1 MNRPARQ
8 RTIAEKPLGVAEL
21 AARERLLLSALD
33 GELERRGRWS
43 ADEVRRHQTTTLRA
57 LLQHAVD
64 HVPLYRE
71 KYAAAGFRP
80 ADVGSLVDLP
90 AIPPLAKEELRAVPI
105 DCLVAADRLRPA
117 RLVRSSGSS
126 GVPCGIFR
134 DDESL
139 WSIVAAS
146 MVLYGEWCGARP
158 IDNVLYF
165 LDRSPDSI
173 DGALADLLRTTVGD
187 DRIRSLDEAPDEQM
201 RTLLDLRPEFLSSY
215 PSTVRNLAICLDRR
229 GRTYP
234 RLRLLHLTSEMLDG
248 RTRRLLGDVFP
259 AARIVESYASTEA
272 GLMAASCSAGR
283 WHVAEDRALLEIDA
297 DGSVLIT
304 DLTNWTT
311 PVIRYR
317 GLGDACR
324 WEETPC
330 PCGSVRRSIRLVA
343 GRITDSIRLPDG
355 EFVSPYRAT
364 NVLDE
369 ITGIYQY
376 QLVQR
381 SRTEIEVRIVPTAT
395 ADSTISADIVRALA
409 PVLPA
414 GIDVHVRAVTEI
426 EPKGR
431 HKVPLVVS
439 HLGDSP

>member
-1 MNRPARQ
+1 MNRLARQ
-8 RTIAEKPLGVAEL
+8 RPSAIRPTPLGLLEL
-21 AARERLLLSALD
+21 AARERFLFSALD
-33 GELERRGRWS
+33 SELAHHHWS
-43 ADEVRRHQTTTLRA
+43 VDEVRNHQAATMRA

-80 ADVGSLVDLP
+80 SEFESLADLAKV
-90 AIPPLAKEELRAVPI
+90 PPLAKEELRAALPNE
-105 DCLVAADRLRPA
+105 LLANDRARPA
-117 RLVRSSGSS
+117 RLVKSSGSS
-126 GVPCGIFR
+126 GIPCGIYR
-134 DDESL
+134 DDDSL

-146 MVLYGEWCGARP
+146 MILYRDWCDGKP

-187 DRIRSLDEAPDEQM
+187 DRIRSLDESPDEQM
-201 RTLLDLRPEFLSSY
+201 RTLLDLRPEFLSTY
-215 PSTVRNLAICLDRR
+215 PSTARNLAIALDRH

-248 RTRRLLGDVFP
+248 RTRRLLERVFS
-259 AARIVESYASTEA
+259 AARIVESYSSTEG

-297 DGSVLIT
+297 HGVVLVT

-324 WEETPC
+324 WEDSPC
-330 PCGSVRRSIRLVA
+330 PCGSARRSIRLVA

-355 EFVSPYRAT
+355 EFLSPYRAT
-364 NVLDE
+364 NALDE

-381 SRTEIEVRIVPTAT
+381 SRAEIEVRIVQTA
-395 ADSTISADIVRALA
+395 AAESTISADIARALA
-409 PVLPA
+409 PVLP
-414 GIDVHVRAVTEI
+414 GMGVVVRLVDTI

-439 HLGDSP
+439 HLGDAP